1 MANMPRHECLVYKGA
16 PSLQLPALAAV
27 ARRKLEENRRCLYL
41 NSPTM
46 VAGMRSYLAAAGVD
60 VAAETAKKSLVMS
73 SDRPHLEEGRW
84 FSIDRMMQSL
94 EQAVE
99 QALRDGYTGLWATGD
114 MTWEFGPEKGS
125 AKLLEYE
132 VRLEEMFH
140 RFPQLSGVC
149 QYHVDTLPEVVGCQ
163 VLATH
168 PSIFVNET
176 LSRFNPHY
184 VRHESLEA
192 YSRKNLEREQF
203 LSEILAGTA

>member
-1 MANMPRHECLVYKGA
+1 MPRHQCLVYKGA

-27 ARRKLEENRRCLYL
+27 IRRKLEENHRCLYL

-60 VAAETAKKSLVMS
+60 VAAETAKTSLVMS
-73 SDRPHLEEGRW
+73 SERSHLEDGKR
-84 FSIDRMMQSL
+84 FSVDRMMQLL
-94 EQAVE
+94 EEAIE
-99 QALRDGYTGLWATGD
+99 QALKDGYTGLWATGD
-114 MTWEFGPEKGS
+114 MTWEFGSEEGS

-140 RFPQLSGVC
+140 RFPQLAGVC
-149 QYHVDTLPEVVGCQ
+149 QYHVDTLPEVVACQ
-163 VLATH
+163 ALATH
-168 PSIFVNET
+168 PSVFVNET

-192 YSRKNLEREQF
+192 YSRKSLEREEF